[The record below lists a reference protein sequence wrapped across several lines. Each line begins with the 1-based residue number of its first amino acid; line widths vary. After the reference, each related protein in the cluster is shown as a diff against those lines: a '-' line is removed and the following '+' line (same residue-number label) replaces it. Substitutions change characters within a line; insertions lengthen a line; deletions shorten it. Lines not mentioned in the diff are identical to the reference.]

1 MSLTPGG
8 IVKRGSV
15 VSRGGAVERGGP
27 IETGGV
33 VKKGRVVKRGG
44 PTRKSRRSWWVTPQR
59 GPLEDVP
66 HQHCSHW
73 RCRWTRGA
81 GE

>member
-1 MSLTPGG
+1 MPGG
-8 IVKRGSV
+8 VVERGGV

-33 VKKGRVVKRGG
+33 VKKGRVIKRGG
-44 PTRKSRRSWWVTPQR
+44 PTQKSCRSWLVAPQR
-59 GPLEDVP
+59 GLLKDVP
-66 HQHCSHW
+66 RQCHSHRRHQW
-73 RCRWTRGA
+73 KRGA